1 MHSCLCCSSAG
12 LGYCTSCGL
21 MLLDHIPNVALV
33 VHFPSAVSVL
43 QVCEAASECMDIML
57 LAITYIHGLLCADC
71 CLSHCSW
78 PCRT

>member
-1 MHSCLCCSSAG
+1 
-12 LGYCTSCGL
+12 

-33 VHFPSAVSVL
+33 VHFHNAVSVL
-43 QVCEAASECMDIML
+43 QVHEAASDCMNIM
-57 LAITYIHGLLCADC
+57 LAITYIRGLLCADC